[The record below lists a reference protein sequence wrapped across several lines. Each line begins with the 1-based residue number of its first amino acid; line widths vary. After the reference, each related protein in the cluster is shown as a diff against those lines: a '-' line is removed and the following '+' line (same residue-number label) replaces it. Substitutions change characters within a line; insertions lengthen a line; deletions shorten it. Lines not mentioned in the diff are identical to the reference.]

1 MQNRAWL
8 RVSPQRTHRTFGLPE
23 ELPTGTSWPARGQD
37 VREMDFLTYSRAA
50 TSAVDSDWALDERHW
65 SYMDHFADSMIAR
78 GPTLRA

>member
-1 MQNRAWL
+1 
-8 RVSPQRTHRTFGLPE
+8 
-23 ELPTGTSWPARGQD
+23 
-37 VREMDFLTYSRAA
+37 MDFLTYSRAA